1 MIGDDERQLEGT
13 GISAL
18 GTLSEAA
25 ASASI
30 AALDCS
36 VANSARVYD
45 YWLGGKD
52 NFGVDREVGA
62 AVAALAPWIVPG
74 VRANRA
80 FLRRVVHCVADQG
93 VSQFLDIGAGLPTRP
108 NVHQVAQARD
118 PQARVVYLDNDP
130 VVLAHARALLARDA
144 RTMVAAG
151 DARDP
156 AGILADPVVIGHL
169 DWSRPVCV
177 LLGALPHF
185 LTDTDDPAG
194 TVAALRAAMVPG
206 SFLVISHCTPGAGRA
221 QAAAVSQAVRLYQEQ
236 AAPFTPPR
244 PAPDRGLAARPGP
257 GHAGTGGRGPLASQ
271 TPAAGPADADAG
283 RARPSPGRPTQPGA
297 DRDPGYRWPGG
308 SVPPDGARRSGPVAP
323 AGAPGCSG
331 WLPGDRAGLALVG
344 PAAWEGR
351 RWSCPPRLRRAAVGQ
366 DPPRRRHRRYR

>member
-194 TVAALRAAMVPG
+194 TVAALRGAMVPG

-244 PAPDRGLAARPGP
+244 DRPQIAAWLHGLDLVTPGLVAADRWRAKPRRPGP
-257 GHAGTGGRGPLASQ
+257 PMPMLAALARVPGLTNPARCGSRSGGTGGQ
-271 TPAAGPADADAG
+271 ADQSLLMAHG
-283 RARPSPGRPTQPGA
+283 
-297 DRDPGYRWPGG
+297 DRDR
-308 SVPPDGARRSGPVAP
+308 
-323 AGAPGCSG
+323 
-331 WLPGDRAGLALVG
+331 
-344 PAAWEGR
+344 
-351 RWSCPPRLRRAAVGQ
+351 
-366 DPPRRRHRRYR
+366 